1 MSEFFLEVFT
11 EEIPAKL
18 QSSAR
23 NNLLKLFRDFFE
35 SESIETHG
43 KEKAYSTP
51 NRLIIHFDKIKK
63 DIIKKAEEIRGP
75 KIEAPD
81 IAIEGFIKSNNIK
94 KKDIF
99 KKKTDK
105 GEFYFFKKPKI
116 KLKTH
121 DILEKNIPNILNS
134 ISWNKSMKWGQY
146 QLYWGRPLKSIL
158 AVLDGKTLK
167 FKYHH
172 LNSSNTTYIDK
183 NLEEKTKLFKSFSE
197 YQSYFKKLKIIID
210 NNLREKFIYEELK
223 KISLRKNLKIEIDK
237 NLLKEVTDLVEKPK
251 ILFCSF
257 DKKFLLIPEEIIIL
271 TMKYHQKYF
280 SILDNNGKLTNNFF
294 VVSDNED
301 SHGYIKSGNESV
313 IEARLSDA
321 EFFWKKNKS
330 QNMVK
335 QVSGLK
341 KINFFKG
348 LGSYFEKV
356 QRIRKLSGI
365 ISDELLIS
373 KEKIE
378 IASSICK
385 VDLLSDLVGEFPELQ
400 GILGGYYANAQGFEK
415 DVCLAISEHY
425 LPIGIDSKIPKK
437 PYSVALSLSDK
448 LDSLVGFFGKNLK
461 PTSSKD
467 PYALRRSATGIIRI
481 IIENNMKFKLRDLI
495 NYSANLYN
503 QQELKIED
511 GNLQHEIGEFLVDR
525 LRNYMKEKEIRTDII
540 ESAIGNNGIDNILD
554 TYKKALN
561 FNKVIKKQIGEDVVF
576 IYKRA
581 SNIISEPIKKKE
593 LEQISNADP
602 GLFKNEMEK
611 NLYKKIH
618 ELRKYFTSINKDE
631 DYQVTLDNLA
641 NAKVIITEFF
651 DNVIVNDVDQNIK
664 KNRLELLQMLCK
676 TFDNYINFSNIESVK

>member
-75 KIEAPD
+75 KTEAPD

-593 LEQISNADP
+593 LEQMSNADP

-618 ELRKYFTSINKDE
+618 EIRKFFTNVANE
-631 DYQVTLDNLA
+631 NEYQNMLIELASSKKEVTD
-641 NAKVIITEFF
+641 FF
-651 DNVIVNDVDQNIK
+651 DNVTVNDENDAIRI
-664 KNRLELLQMLCK
+664 NRLGLLQMLCA
-676 TFDNYINFSNIESVK
+676 TFNNYFNFSKIDNG

>member
-75 KIEAPD
+75 KTEAPD

-321 EFFWKKNKS
+321 EFFWRKNKS

-525 LRNYMKEKEIRTDII
+525 LRNYMKEKEIRNDII

-593 LEQISNADP
+593 LEQMSNADP

-618 ELRKYFTSINKDE
+618 EIRKFFTNVANE
-631 DYQVTLDNLA
+631 NEYQNMLIELASSKKEVTD
-641 NAKVIITEFF
+641 FF
-651 DNVIVNDVDQNIK
+651 DNVTVNDENDAIRI
-664 KNRLELLQMLCK
+664 NRLGLLQMLCA
-676 TFDNYINFSNIESVK
+676 TFNNYFNFSKIDNG

>member
-23 NNLLKLFRDFFE
+23 NNLLKLFRDFFL

-75 KIEAPD
+75 KTEAPD

-237 NLLKEVTDLVEKPK
+237 NLLKEVNDLVEKPK

-321 EFFWKKNKS
+321 EFFWRKNKS

-356 QRIRKLSGI
+356 QRIRKLGGI

-593 LEQISNADP
+593 LEQMSNADP

-618 ELRKYFTSINKDE
+618 EIRKFFTNVANE
-631 DYQVTLDNLA
+631 NEYQNMLIELASSKKEVTD
-641 NAKVIITEFF
+641 FF
-651 DNVIVNDVDQNIK
+651 DNVTVNDENDAIRI
-664 KNRLELLQMLCK
+664 NRLGLLQMLCA
-676 TFDNYINFSNIESVK
+676 TFNNYFNFSKIDNG

>member
-75 KIEAPD
+75 KTEAPD

-301 SHGYIKSGNESV
+301 SQGYIKSGNESV

-321 EFFWKKNKS
+321 EFFWRKNKS

-356 QRIRKLSGI
+356 QRIRKLGGI

-425 LPIGIDSKIPKK
+425 LPIGMDSKIPKK

-593 LEQISNADP
+593 LEQMSNADP

-618 ELRKYFTSINKDE
+618 EIRKFFTNVANE
-631 DYQVTLDNLA
+631 NEYQNMLIELASSKKEVTD
-641 NAKVIITEFF
+641 FF
-651 DNVIVNDVDQNIK
+651 DNVTVNDENDAIRI
-664 KNRLELLQMLCK
+664 NRLGLLQMLCA
-676 TFDNYINFSNIESVK
+676 TFNNYFNFSKIDNG

>member
-75 KIEAPD
+75 KTEAPD

-99 KKKTDK
+99 KKQTDK

-301 SHGYIKSGNESV
+301 SQGYIKSGNESV

-321 EFFWKKNKS
+321 EFFWRKNKS

-618 ELRKYFTSINKDE
+618 EIRKFFTNVANE
-631 DYQVTLDNLA
+631 NEYQNMLIELASSKKEVTD
-641 NAKVIITEFF
+641 FF
-651 DNVIVNDVDQNIK
+651 DNVTVNDENDAIRI
-664 KNRLELLQMLCK
+664 NRLGLLQMLCA
-676 TFDNYINFSNIESVK
+676 TFNNYFNFSKIDNG

>member
-75 KIEAPD
+75 KTEAPD
-81 IAIEGFIKSNNIK
+81 IAIEGFIKSNSIK

-321 EFFWKKNKS
+321 EFFWRKNKS

-593 LEQISNADP
+593 LEQMSNADP

-618 ELRKYFTSINKDE
+618 EIRKFFTNVANE
-631 DYQVTLDNLA
+631 NEYQNMLIELASSKKEVTD
-641 NAKVIITEFF
+641 FF
-651 DNVIVNDVDQNIK
+651 DNVTVNDENDAIRI
-664 KNRLELLQMLCK
+664 NRLGLLQMLCA
-676 TFDNYINFSNIESVK
+676 TFNNYFNFSKIDNG

>member
-75 KIEAPD
+75 KTEAPD

-321 EFFWKKNKS
+321 EFFWRKNKS

-356 QRIRKLSGI
+356 QRIRKLGGI

-593 LEQISNADP
+593 LEQMSNADP

-618 ELRKYFTSINKDE
+618 EIRKFFTNVANE
-631 DYQVTLDNLA
+631 NEYQNMLIELASSKKEVTD
-641 NAKVIITEFF
+641 FF
-651 DNVIVNDVDQNIK
+651 DNVTVNDENDAIRI
-664 KNRLELLQMLCK
+664 NRLGLLQMLCA
-676 TFDNYINFSNIESVK
+676 TFNNYFNFSKIDNG

>member
-35 SESIETHG
+35 SESIENHG

-75 KIEAPD
+75 KTEAPD

-210 NNLREKFIYEELK
+210 NNFREKFIYDELK

-257 DKKFLLIPEEIIIL
+257 DKKFLQIPEEIIIL

-321 EFFWKKNKS
+321 EFFWRKNKS

-593 LEQISNADP
+593 LEQMSNADP

-618 ELRKYFTSINKDE
+618 EIRKFFTNVANE
-631 DYQVTLDNLA
+631 NEYQNMLIELASSKKEVTD
-641 NAKVIITEFF
+641 FF
-651 DNVIVNDVDQNIK
+651 DNVTVNDENDAIRI
-664 KNRLELLQMLCK
+664 NRLGLLQMLCA
-676 TFDNYINFSNIESVK
+676 TFNNYFNFSKIDNG

>member
-75 KIEAPD
+75 KTEAPD

-321 EFFWKKNKS
+321 EFFWRKNKS

-461 PTSSKD
+461 PSSSKD

-593 LEQISNADP
+593 LEQMSNADP

-618 ELRKYFTSINKDE
+618 EIRKFFTNVANE
-631 DYQVTLDNLA
+631 NEYQNMLIELASSKKEVTD
-641 NAKVIITEFF
+641 FF
-651 DNVIVNDVDQNIK
+651 DNVTVNDENDAIRI
-664 KNRLELLQMLCK
+664 NRLGLLQMLCA
-676 TFDNYINFSNIESVK
+676 TFNNYFNFSKIDNG

>member
-75 KIEAPD
+75 KTEAPD

-301 SHGYIKSGNESV
+301 SQGYIKSGNESV

-321 EFFWKKNKS
+321 EFFWRKNKS

-348 LGSYFEKV
+348 LGSYFEKI
-356 QRIRKLSGI
+356 QRIRKLGGI

-593 LEQISNADP
+593 LEQMSNADP

-618 ELRKYFTSINKDE
+618 EIRKFFTNVANE
-631 DYQVTLDNLA
+631 NEYQNMLIELASSKKEVTD
-641 NAKVIITEFF
+641 FF
-651 DNVIVNDVDQNIK
+651 DNVTVNDENDAIRI
-664 KNRLELLQMLCK
+664 NRLGLLQMLCA
-676 TFDNYINFSNIESVK
+676 TFNNYFNFSKIDNG

>member
-75 KIEAPD
+75 KTEAPD

-197 YQSYFKKLKIIID
+197 YQSYFKKFKIIID

-301 SHGYIKSGNESV
+301 SHGYIKSGNQSV

-321 EFFWKKNKS
+321 EFFWRKNKS

-593 LEQISNADP
+593 LEQMSNADP
-602 GLFKNEMEK
+602 GLFKNEIEK

-618 ELRKYFTSINKDE
+618 EIRKFFTNVANE
-631 DYQVTLDNLA
+631 NEYQNMLIELASSKKEVTD
-641 NAKVIITEFF
+641 FF
-651 DNVIVNDVDQNIK
+651 DNVTVNDENDAIRI
-664 KNRLELLQMLCK
+664 NRLGLLQMLCA
-676 TFDNYINFSNIESVK
+676 TFNNYFNFSKIDNG

>member
-75 KIEAPD
+75 KTEAPD

-301 SHGYIKSGNESV
+301 SQGYIKSGNESV

-321 EFFWKKNKS
+321 EFFWRKNKS

-593 LEQISNADP
+593 LEQMSNADP

-618 ELRKYFTSINKDE
+618 EIRKFFTNVANE
-631 DYQVTLDNLA
+631 NEYQNMLIELASSKKEVTD
-641 NAKVIITEFF
+641 FF
-651 DNVIVNDVDQNIK
+651 DNVTVNDENDAIRI
-664 KNRLELLQMLCK
+664 NRLGLLQMLCA
-676 TFDNYINFSNIESVK
+676 TFNNYFNFSKIDNG

>member
-75 KIEAPD
+75 KTEAPD

-321 EFFWKKNKS
+321 EFFWRKNKS

-461 PTSSKD
+461 PSSSKD

-618 ELRKYFTSINKDE
+618 EIRKFFTNVANE
-631 DYQVTLDNLA
+631 NEYQNMLIELASSKKEVTD
-641 NAKVIITEFF
+641 FF
-651 DNVIVNDVDQNIK
+651 DNVTVNDENDAIRI
-664 KNRLELLQMLCK
+664 NRLGLLQMLCA
-676 TFDNYINFSNIESVK
+676 TFNNYFNFSKIDNG

>member
-81 IAIEGFIKSNNIK
+81 IAIEGFIKSNNLK

-301 SHGYIKSGNESV
+301 SQGYIKSGNESV

-321 EFFWKKNKS
+321 EFFWRKNKS

-618 ELRKYFTSINKDE
+618 EIRKFFTNVANE
-631 DYQVTLDNLA
+631 NEYQNMLIELASSKKEVTD
-641 NAKVIITEFF
+641 FF
-651 DNVIVNDVDQNIK
+651 DNVTVNDENDAIRI
-664 KNRLELLQMLCK
+664 NRLGLLQMLCA
-676 TFDNYINFSNIESVK
+676 TFNNYFNFSKIDNG

>member
-23 NNLLKLFRDFFE
+23 NNLLKLFRDFFL

-75 KIEAPD
+75 KTEAPD
-81 IAIEGFIKSNNIK
+81 IAIEGFIKSNSIK

-121 DILEKNIPNILNS
+121 DILEKNIPNILNN

-321 EFFWKKNKS
+321 EFFWRKNKS

-425 LPIGIDSKIPKK
+425 LPIGNDSKIPKK

-461 PTSSKD
+461 PSSSKD

-540 ESAIGNNGIDNILD
+540 ESAIENNGIDNILD

-618 ELRKYFTSINKDE
+618 EIRKFFTNVTNE
-631 DYQVTLDNLA
+631 NEYQNMLIELASSKKEVTD
-641 NAKVIITEFF
+641 FF
-651 DNVIVNDVDQNIK
+651 DNVTVNDENDAIRI
-664 KNRLELLQMLCK
+664 NRLGLLQMLCA
-676 TFDNYINFSNIESVK
+676 TFNNYFNFSKIDNG

>member
-43 KEKAYSTP
+43 KEKTYSTP
-51 NRLIIHFDKIKK
+51 NRLIIYFDKIKK

-75 KIEAPD
+75 KTEAPD
-81 IAIEGFIKSNNIK
+81 IAIEGFIKSNNLK

-183 NLEEKTKLFKSFSE
+183 NLEEKTKSFKSFSE
-197 YQSYFKKLKIIID
+197 YQSYFKKLKIKID

-237 NLLKEVTDLVEKPK
+237 NLLKEVNDLVEKPK

-280 SILDNNGKLTNNFF
+280 PILDNNGKLTNNFF

-321 EFFWKKNKS
+321 EFFWRKNKS

-525 LRNYMKEKEIRTDII
+525 LRNYMKEKEIRNDII

-593 LEQISNADP
+593 LEQMSNADP

-618 ELRKYFTSINKDE
+618 EIRKFFTNVANE
-631 DYQVTLDNLA
+631 NEYQNMLIELASSKKEVTD
-641 NAKVIITEFF
+641 FF
-651 DNVIVNDVDQNIK
+651 DNVTVNDENDAIRI
-664 KNRLELLQMLCK
+664 NRLGLLQMLCA
-676 TFDNYINFSNIESVK
+676 TFNNYFNFSKIDNG

>member
-18 QSSAR
+18 QLSAR

-75 KIEAPD
+75 KTEAPD

-99 KKKTDK
+99 KKKIDK

-210 NNLREKFIYEELK
+210 NNLREKFIYGELK

-321 EFFWKKNKS
+321 EFFWRKNKS

-356 QRIRKLSGI
+356 QRIRKLGGI

-593 LEQISNADP
+593 LEQMSNADP

-618 ELRKYFTSINKDE
+618 EIRKFFTNVANE
-631 DYQVTLDNLA
+631 NEYQNMLIELASSKKEVTD
-641 NAKVIITEFF
+641 FF
-651 DNVIVNDVDQNIK
+651 DNVTVNDENDAIRI
-664 KNRLELLQMLCK
+664 NRLGLLQMLCA
-676 TFDNYINFSNIESVK
+676 TFNNYFNFSKIDNG

>member
-75 KIEAPD
+75 KTEAPD

-321 EFFWKKNKS
+321 EFFWRKNKS

-540 ESAIGNNGIDNILD
+540 ESAIENNGIDNILD

-618 ELRKYFTSINKDE
+618 EIRKFFTNVANE
-631 DYQVTLDNLA
+631 NEYQNMLIELASSKKEVTD
-641 NAKVIITEFF
+641 FF
-651 DNVIVNDVDQNIK
+651 DNVTVNDENDAIRI
-664 KNRLELLQMLCK
+664 NRLGLLQMLCA
-676 TFDNYINFSNIESVK
+676 TFNNYFNFSKIDNG

>member
-75 KIEAPD
+75 KTEAPD

-321 EFFWKKNKS
+321 EFFWRKNKS

-593 LEQISNADP
+593 LEQMSNADP
-602 GLFKNEMEK
+602 GLFKNEIEK

-618 ELRKYFTSINKDE
+618 EIRKFFTNVANE
-631 DYQVTLDNLA
+631 NEYQNMLIELASSKKEVTD
-641 NAKVIITEFF
+641 FF
-651 DNVIVNDVDQNIK
+651 DNVTVNDENDAIRI
-664 KNRLELLQMLCK
+664 NRLGLLQMLCA
-676 TFDNYINFSNIESVK
+676 TFNNYFNFSKIDNG

>member
-23 NNLLKLFRDFFE
+23 NNLLKLFRDFFL

-75 KIEAPD
+75 KTEAPD

-99 KKKTDK
+99 KKRTDK

-134 ISWNKSMKWGQY
+134 ISWNKSMKWGHY

-321 EFFWKKNKS
+321 EFFWRKNKS

-593 LEQISNADP
+593 LEQMSNADP

-618 ELRKYFTSINKDE
+618 EIRKFFTNVANE
-631 DYQVTLDNLA
+631 NEYQNMLIELASSKKEVTD
-641 NAKVIITEFF
+641 FF
-651 DNVIVNDVDQNIK
+651 DNVTVNDENDAIRI
-664 KNRLELLQMLCK
+664 NRLGLLQMLCA
-676 TFDNYINFSNIESVK
+676 TFNNYFNFSKIDNG

>member
-75 KIEAPD
+75 KTEAPD

-158 AVLDGKTLK
+158 AVLDGKILK

-301 SHGYIKSGNESV
+301 SHGYIKSGNQSV

-321 EFFWKKNKS
+321 EFFWRKNKS

-503 QQELKIED
+503 QQELKIEN

-554 TYKKALN
+554 IYKKALN
-561 FNKVIKKQIGEDVVF
+561 FNKVIKRQIGEDIVF

-593 LEQISNADP
+593 LEQMSNADP

-618 ELRKYFTSINKDE
+618 EIRKFFTNITNE
-631 DYQVTLDNLA
+631 NEYQNMLKELASSKKEVTD
-641 NAKVIITEFF
+641 FF
-651 DNVIVNDVDQNIK
+651 DNVTVNDENDAIRI
-664 KNRLELLQMLCK
+664 NRLVLLQMLCA
-676 TFDNYINFSNIESVK
+676 TFNNYFNFSKIDNG

>member
-75 KIEAPD
+75 KTEAPD

-321 EFFWKKNKS
+321 EFFWRKNKS

-425 LPIGIDSKIPKK
+425 LPIGIDSRIPKK

-593 LEQISNADP
+593 LEQMSNADP

-618 ELRKYFTSINKDE
+618 EIRKFFTNVANE
-631 DYQVTLDNLA
+631 NEYQNMLIELASSKKEVTD
-641 NAKVIITEFF
+641 FF
-651 DNVIVNDVDQNIK
+651 DNVTVNDENDAIRI
-664 KNRLELLQMLCK
+664 NRLGLLQMLCA
-676 TFDNYINFSNIESVK
+676 TFNNYFNFSKIDNG

>member
-75 KIEAPD
+75 KTEAPD

-99 KKKTDK
+99 KKQTDK

-257 DKKFLLIPEEIIIL
+257 DKKFLQIPEEIIIL

-321 EFFWKKNKS
+321 EFFWRKNKS

-356 QRIRKLSGI
+356 QRIRKLGGI

-425 LPIGIDSKIPKK
+425 LPIGIDSRIPKK

-593 LEQISNADP
+593 LEQMSNADP

-618 ELRKYFTSINKDE
+618 EIRKFFTNVANE
-631 DYQVTLDNLA
+631 NEYQNMLIELASSKKEVTD
-641 NAKVIITEFF
+641 FF
-651 DNVIVNDVDQNIK
+651 DNVTVNDENDAIRI
-664 KNRLELLQMLCK
+664 NRLGLLQMLCA
-676 TFDNYINFSNIESVK
+676 TFNNYFNFSKIDNG

>member
-23 NNLLKLFRDFFE
+23 NNLLKLFRDFFS

-75 KIEAPD
+75 KTEAPD

-321 EFFWKKNKS
+321 EFFWRKNKS

-461 PTSSKD
+461 PSSSKD

-618 ELRKYFTSINKDE
+618 EIRKFFTNVANE
-631 DYQVTLDNLA
+631 NEYQNMLIELASSKKEVTD
-641 NAKVIITEFF
+641 FF
-651 DNVIVNDVDQNIK
+651 DNVTVNDENDAIRI
-664 KNRLELLQMLCK
+664 NRLGLLQMLCA
-676 TFDNYINFSNIESVK
+676 TFNNYFNFSKIDNG

>member
-23 NNLLKLFRDFFE
+23 NNLLKLFRDFFL

-75 KIEAPD
+75 KTEAPD

-321 EFFWKKNKS
+321 EFFWRKNKS

-356 QRIRKLSGI
+356 QRIRKLGGI

-461 PTSSKD
+461 PSSSKD

-593 LEQISNADP
+593 LEQMSNADP

-618 ELRKYFTSINKDE
+618 EIRKFFTNVANE
-631 DYQVTLDNLA
+631 NEYQNMLIELASSKKEVTD
-641 NAKVIITEFF
+641 FF
-651 DNVIVNDVDQNIK
+651 DNVTVNDENDAIRI
-664 KNRLELLQMLCK
+664 NRLGLLQMLCA
-676 TFDNYINFSNIESVK
+676 TFNNYFNFSKIDNG

>member
-75 KIEAPD
+75 KTEAPD
-81 IAIEGFIKSNNIK
+81 IAIEGFIKSNNLK

-183 NLEEKTKLFKSFSE
+183 NLEEKTKSFKSFSE
-197 YQSYFKKLKIIID
+197 YQSYFKKLKIKID

-593 LEQISNADP
+593 LEQMSNADP

-618 ELRKYFTSINKDE
+618 EIRKFFTNVANE
-631 DYQVTLDNLA
+631 NEYQNMLIELASSKKEVTD
-641 NAKVIITEFF
+641 FF
-651 DNVIVNDVDQNIK
+651 DNVTVNDENDAIRI
-664 KNRLELLQMLCK
+664 NRLGLLQMLCT
-676 TFDNYINFSNIESVK
+676 TFNNYFNFSKIDNG

>member
-11 EEIPAKL
+11 EEIPARL

-35 SESIETHG
+35 RESIETHG

-75 KIEAPD
+75 KTKAPD

-99 KKKTDK
+99 KKQTDK

-121 DILEKNIPNILNS
+121 DILEKNIPIILNS
-134 ISWNKSMKWGQY
+134 INWNKSMRWGEH

-210 NNLREKFIYEELK
+210 NNFREKFIYDELK
-223 KISLRKNLKIEIDK
+223 KISLRKNLKIEVDK
-237 NLLKEVTDLVEKPK
+237 SLLKEVTDLVEKPK

-257 DKKFLLIPEEIIIL
+257 DKKFLQIPEEIIIL

-301 SHGYIKSGNESV
+301 SNGYIKSGNESV
-313 IEARLSDA
+313 IEARLRDA
-321 EFFWKKNKS
+321 EFFWRKNKS

-335 QVSGLK
+335 QVSELK
-341 KINFFKG
+341 KVNFFKG

-593 LEQISNADP
+593 LEQMSNADP

-618 ELRKYFTSINKDE
+618 EIRKFFTNVANE
-631 DYQVTLDNLA
+631 NEYQNMLIELASSKKEVTD
-641 NAKVIITEFF
+641 FF
-651 DNVIVNDVDQNIK
+651 DNVTVNDENDAIRI
-664 KNRLELLQMLCK
+664 NRLGLLQMLCA
-676 TFDNYINFSNIESVK
+676 TFNNYFNFSKIDNG

>member
-75 KIEAPD
+75 KTEAPD

-99 KKKTDK
+99 KKRTDK

-321 EFFWKKNKS
+321 EFFWRKNKS

-335 QVSGLK
+335 QVSELK
-341 KINFFKG
+341 KVNFFKG

-593 LEQISNADP
+593 LEQMSNADP

-618 ELRKYFTSINKDE
+618 EIRKFFTNVANE
-631 DYQVTLDNLA
+631 NEYQNMLIELASSKKEVTD
-641 NAKVIITEFF
+641 FF
-651 DNVIVNDVDQNIK
+651 DNVTVNDENDAIRI
-664 KNRLELLQMLCK
+664 NRLGLLQMLCA
-676 TFDNYINFSNIESVK
+676 TFNNYFNFSKIDNG

>member
-1 MSEFFLEVFT
+1 
-11 EEIPAKL
+11 
-18 QSSAR
+18 
-23 NNLLKLFRDFFE
+23 
-35 SESIETHG
+35 
-43 KEKAYSTP
+43 
-51 NRLIIHFDKIKK
+51 
-63 DIIKKAEEIRGP
+63 
-75 KIEAPD
+75 
-81 IAIEGFIKSNNIK
+81 
-94 KKDIF
+94 
-99 KKKTDK
+99 
-105 GEFYFFKKPKI
+105 
-116 KLKTH
+116 
-121 DILEKNIPNILNS
+121 
-134 ISWNKSMKWGQY
+134 MKWGQY

-321 EFFWKKNKS
+321 EFFWRKNKS

-618 ELRKYFTSINKDE
+618 EIRKFFTNVANE
-631 DYQVTLDNLA
+631 NEYQNMLIELASSKKEVTD
-641 NAKVIITEFF
+641 FF
-651 DNVIVNDVDQNIK
+651 DNVTVNDENDAIRI
-664 KNRLELLQMLCK
+664 NRLGLLQMLCA
-676 TFDNYINFSNIESVK
+676 TFNNYFNFSKIDNG

>member
-75 KIEAPD
+75 KTEAPD

-593 LEQISNADP
+593 LEQMSNADP

-618 ELRKYFTSINKDE
+618 EIRKFFTNVANE
-631 DYQVTLDNLA
+631 NEYQNMLIELASSKKEVTD
-641 NAKVIITEFF
+641 FF
-651 DNVIVNDVDQNIK
+651 DNVTVNDENDAIRI
-664 KNRLELLQMLCK
+664 NRLGLLQMLCT
-676 TFDNYINFSNIESVK
+676 TFNNYFNFDKIDNG

>member
-75 KIEAPD
+75 KTEAPD

-197 YQSYFKKLKIIID
+197 YQSYFKKLKTIID

-301 SHGYIKSGNESV
+301 SQGYIKSGNESV

-321 EFFWKKNKS
+321 EFFWRKNKS

-335 QVSGLK
+335 QVSRLK

-356 QRIRKLSGI
+356 QRIRKLGGI

-425 LPIGIDSKIPKK
+425 LPIGIDSRIPKK

-593 LEQISNADP
+593 LEQMSNADP

-618 ELRKYFTSINKDE
+618 EIRKFFTNVANE
-631 DYQVTLDNLA
+631 NEYQNMLIELASSKKEVTD
-641 NAKVIITEFF
+641 FF
-651 DNVIVNDVDQNIK
+651 DNVTVNDENDAIRI
-664 KNRLELLQMLCK
+664 NRLGLLQMLCA
-676 TFDNYINFSNIESVK
+676 TFNNYFNFSKIDNG

>member
-75 KIEAPD
+75 KTEAPD

-321 EFFWKKNKS
+321 EFFWRKNKS

-335 QVSGLK
+335 QVSELK
-341 KINFFKG
+341 KVNFFKG

-593 LEQISNADP
+593 LEQMSNADP

-618 ELRKYFTSINKDE
+618 EIRKFFTNVANE
-631 DYQVTLDNLA
+631 NEYQNMLIELASSKKEVTD
-641 NAKVIITEFF
+641 FF
-651 DNVIVNDVDQNIK
+651 DNVTVNDENDAIRI
-664 KNRLELLQMLCK
+664 NRLGLLQMLCA
-676 TFDNYINFSNIESVK
+676 TFNNYFNFSKIDNG

>member
-75 KIEAPD
+75 KTEAPD

-301 SHGYIKSGNESV
+301 SQGYIKSGNESV

-321 EFFWKKNKS
+321 EFFWRKNKS

-481 IIENNMKFKLRDLI
+481 IIENNMKFKIRDLI

-511 GNLQHEIGEFLVDR
+511 SNLQHEIGEFLVDR

-593 LEQISNADP
+593 LEQMSNADP

-618 ELRKYFTSINKDE
+618 EIRKFFTNVANE
-631 DYQVTLDNLA
+631 NEYQNMLIELASSKKEVTD
-641 NAKVIITEFF
+641 FF
-651 DNVIVNDVDQNIK
+651 DNVTVNDENDAIRI
-664 KNRLELLQMLCK
+664 NRLGLLQMLCA
-676 TFDNYINFSNIESVK
+676 TFNNYFNFSKIDNG

>member
-23 NNLLKLFRDFFE
+23 NNLLKLFRDFFL

-75 KIEAPD
+75 KTEAPD

-321 EFFWKKNKS
+321 EFFWRKNKS

-511 GNLQHEIGEFLVDR
+511 SNLQHEIGEFLVDR

-618 ELRKYFTSINKDE
+618 EIRKFFTNVANE
-631 DYQVTLDNLA
+631 NEYQNMLIELASSKKEVTD
-641 NAKVIITEFF
+641 FF
-651 DNVIVNDVDQNIK
+651 DNVTVNDENDAIRI
-664 KNRLELLQMLCK
+664 NRLGLLQMLCA
-676 TFDNYINFSNIESVK
+676 TFNNYFNFSKIDNG

>member
-1 MSEFFLEVFT
+1 
-11 EEIPAKL
+11 
-18 QSSAR
+18 
-23 NNLLKLFRDFFE
+23 
-35 SESIETHG
+35 
-43 KEKAYSTP
+43 
-51 NRLIIHFDKIKK
+51 
-63 DIIKKAEEIRGP
+63 
-75 KIEAPD
+75 
-81 IAIEGFIKSNNIK
+81 
-94 KKDIF
+94 
-99 KKKTDK
+99 
-105 GEFYFFKKPKI
+105 
-116 KLKTH
+116 
-121 DILEKNIPNILNS
+121 
-134 ISWNKSMKWGQY
+134 MKWGQY

-183 NLEEKTKLFKSFSE
+183 DLEEKTKLFKSFSE

-301 SHGYIKSGNESV
+301 SQGHIKSGNENV

-321 EFFWKKNKS
+321 EFFWRKNKS

-356 QRIRKLSGI
+356 QRIRKLGGI

-425 LPIGIDSKIPKK
+425 LPIGIDSRIPKK

-593 LEQISNADP
+593 LEQTSNADP

-618 ELRKYFTSINKDE
+618 EIRKFFTNVANE
-631 DYQVTLDNLA
+631 NEYQNMLIELASSKKEVTD
-641 NAKVIITEFF
+641 FF
-651 DNVIVNDVDQNIK
+651 DNVTVNDENDAIRI
-664 KNRLELLQMLCK
+664 NRLGLLQMLCA
-676 TFDNYINFSNIESVK
+676 TFNNYFNFSKIDNG

>member
-23 NNLLKLFRDFFE
+23 NNLLKLFRDFFL

-75 KIEAPD
+75 KTKAPD

-183 NLEEKTKLFKSFSE
+183 NLEEKTKSFKSFSE
-197 YQSYFKKLKIIID
+197 YQSYFKKLKIKID

-321 EFFWKKNKS
+321 EFFWRKNKS

-425 LPIGIDSKIPKK
+425 LPIGMDSKIPKK

-503 QQELKIED
+503 QQELKIEN

-540 ESAIGNNGIDNILD
+540 ESAIENNGIDNILD

-618 ELRKYFTSINKDE
+618 EIRKFFTNVANE
-631 DYQVTLDNLA
+631 NEYQNMLIELASSKKEVTD
-641 NAKVIITEFF
+641 FF
-651 DNVIVNDVDQNIK
+651 DNVTVNDENDAIRI
-664 KNRLELLQMLCK
+664 NRLGLLQMLCA
-676 TFDNYINFSNIESVK
+676 TFNNYFNFSKIDNG

>member
-75 KIEAPD
+75 KTEAPD
-81 IAIEGFIKSNNIK
+81 IAIEGFIKSNNLK

-183 NLEEKTKLFKSFSE
+183 NLEEKTKSFKSFSE
-197 YQSYFKKLKIIID
+197 YQSYFKKLKIKID

-503 QQELKIED
+503 QQELKIEN

-593 LEQISNADP
+593 LEQMSNADP

-618 ELRKYFTSINKDE
+618 EIRKFFTNVTNE
-631 DYQVTLDNLA
+631 NEYQNMLIELASSKKEVTD
-641 NAKVIITEFF
+641 FF
-651 DNVIVNDVDQNIK
+651 DNVTVNDENDAIRI
-664 KNRLELLQMLCK
+664 NRLGLLQMLCA
-676 TFDNYINFSNIESVK
+676 TFNNYFNFSKIDNG

>member
-75 KIEAPD
+75 KTEAPD

-321 EFFWKKNKS
+321 EFFWRKNKS

-400 GILGGYYANAQGFEK
+400 GILGGYFANAQGFEK

-461 PTSSKD
+461 PSSSKD

-481 IIENNMKFKLRDLI
+481 IIENNLKFKLRDLI

-593 LEQISNADP
+593 LEQMSNADP

-618 ELRKYFTSINKDE
+618 EIRKFFTNVANE
-631 DYQVTLDNLA
+631 NEYQNMLIELASSKKEVTD
-641 NAKVIITEFF
+641 FF
-651 DNVIVNDVDQNIK
+651 DNVTVNDENDAIRI
-664 KNRLELLQMLCK
+664 NRLGLLQMLCA
-676 TFDNYINFSNIESVK
+676 TFNNYFNFSKIDNG